1 MSCYVASS
9 FLIVNVL
16 KDLSLIGLRLLFH
29 NLGNRVSH
37 TLETVRVSLVDKLIE
52 LSLACD
58 LRFIVLLLLDLI
70 LRLLL
75 DGKHLLD
82 CLQFASG
89 LASQVKYLLR
99 VLSQDVAIQSHCTRA
114 KRQSSLSGDVRVRTR
129 YAVQIAL
136 DAEHFIV
143 LRRAFY
149 HFF

>member
-75 DGKHLLD
+75 DGKHLLH

-99 VLSQDVAIQSHCTRA
+99 VLSQDVAIQSH
-114 KRQSSLSGDVRVRTR
+114 RT
-129 YAVQIAL
+129 
-136 DAEHFIV
+136 
-143 LRRAFY
+143 
-149 HFF
+149 